1 MCLISLFLMKTF
13 KNRSVSYQRGFTLVE
28 LMVTMSILSLLTVS
42 VAAIGLG
49 GNSQKVT
56 QAAFNAECE
65 TILYTL
71 LEHKNEAI
79 MDGHRRQVRFFENG
93 MLVNWTN
100 EEGFQSDPI
109 SLKTCSLST
118 SYVQTNPLQ
127 LKSVGTVSMGGT
139 VKLTSHNG
147 SVRIITIQLASG
159 RIYLDEP

>member
-1 MCLISLFLMKTF
+1 MNLFLMKTF

-28 LMVTMSILSLLTVS
+28 LMITLSILSLLTVS
-42 VAAIGLG
+42 VATIGL

-79 MDGHRRQVRFFENG
+79 MDGRRRQIRFFENG

-100 EEGFQSDPI
+100 EEGFQSDPV

-139 VKLTSHNG
+139 VKLTSHTG

>member
-1 MCLISLFLMKTF
+1 MCLINLFSMKTF
-13 KNRSVSYQRGFTLVE
+13 KIRPVLHQRGFTLVE
-28 LMVTMSILSLLTVS
+28 LMVTLSILSLLTVS
-42 VAAIGLG
+42 VAAIGLD
-49 GNSQKVT
+49 NSQKVT
-56 QAAFNAECE
+56 QTAFNAECE

-93 MLVNWTN
+93 ILVNWTN
-100 EEGFQSDPI
+100 EEGFQSEPV

-139 VKLTSHNG
+139 VTLTSHTG

>member
-42 VAAIGLG
+42 VATLGL

-56 QAAFNAECE
+56 QTAFNAECE

-79 MDGHRRQVRFFENG
+79 MDGYRRQVRFFG
-93 MLVNWTN
+93 DKMIVNWTN
-100 EEGFQSDPI
+100 EEGFQSDQI

-139 VKLTSHNG
+139 VTLTSHTG
-147 SVRIITIQLASG
+147 SIRKITIQLASG

>member
-1 MCLISLFLMKTF
+1 MKTF
-13 KNRSVSYQRGFTLVE
+13 KHRFVFYQRGFTLVE
-28 LMVTMSILSLLTVS
+28 LMVTLAILSLLTVS

-49 GNSQKVT
+49 NSQKVS

-71 LEHKNEAI
+71 LEHKNEAM

-93 MLVNWTN
+93 MIVNWTN
-100 EEGFQSDPI
+100 EEGFQADPI
-109 SLKTCSLST
+109 SLKTCSLAT

-139 VKLTSHNG
+139 VKLTSHAG
-147 SVRIITIQLASG
+147 AVRIITIQLASG